1 MSMEKPENIYEL
13 HLALRR
19 AVEADR
25 RYEVLL
31 KEWYFHTA
39 TVDSEVA
46 ERTRPVKQRGPVLT
60 SAAMLE
66 IVGEIIR
73 MKELA

>member
-25 RYEVLL
+25 SEVL
-31 KEWYFHTA
+31 
-39 TVDSEVA
+39 
-46 ERTRPVKQRGPVLT
+46 TRVVSYGT
-60 SAAMLE
+60 D
-66 IVGEIIR
+66 
-73 MKELA
+73 